1 MKTALLIDF
10 GSTYTKLRAFD
21 LDKGMVIGTS
31 QGPSTVTTDVSVGMN
46 LALDQ
51 LVSRVGK
58 LPKFTYR
65 LASSSA
71 AGGLRIVAIGLVREL
86 TLEAAR
92 RAALGAGAKI
102 VGSFAHKM
110 NTADLKALVQMN
122 PDIVLLS
129 GGTDGGDVAT
139 VIHNA
144 NLLGNSDLNCPIIF
158 AGNRSASDDVAERLN
173 HKLYIQAANV
183 MPELNVLNIEPVR
196 EVIRQVFIDRIVHA
210 KGIDRAQTLFDS
222 VLMPTPSAVL
232 EAARLLADG
241 HGSEAGLG
249 DLMILDP
256 GGATTD
262 VHSVSVGAPTNPSVV
277 MRGLPEPRVKRTVEG
292 DLGMRHNA
300 SVIVDVV
307 GIDRIS
313 QDAGIGVPQLQEMLH
328 RFSSK
333 ADLLPATSDE
343 QKLDEVLAEHALRLS
358 IARHCGKTEI
368 VYTANGP
375 VTAQEGKDLTQIKTL
390 IGTGGVI
397 AHNQSARSLLRKAT
411 QARAPGSLQPE
422 NPNIFIDKNY
432 LLYSCGLLSAVEPVA
447 ALEIC
452 KANLV
457 EQE

>member
-21 LDKGMVIGTS
+21 LDKGVVIGTS
-31 QGPSTVTTDVSVGMN
+31 QGPSTVTTDITVGMN
-46 LALDQ
+46 FALDQ
-51 LVSRVGK
+51 LENRVGK

-110 NTADLKALVQMN
+110 NTADLRALVQLG

-139 VIHNA
+139 VKHNA
-144 NLLGNSDLNCPIIF
+144 QLLGTSDLSCPVIF
-158 AGNRSASDDVAERLN
+158 AGNRSALDDVEESLKNKLFINAE
-173 HKLYIQAANV
+173 NV

-232 EAARLLADG
+232 EAAKLLADG
-241 HGSEAGLG
+241 YGDMSGLG

-262 VHSVSVGAPTNPSVV
+262 VHSVSLGAPTNPAVV
-277 MRGLPEPRVKRTVEG
+277 VRGLPEPRVKRTVEG

-307 GIDRIS
+307 GIDRIAHDS
-313 QDAGIGVPQLQEMLH
+313 GISVSVLKQMLD
-328 RFSSK
+328 RFSSE
-333 ADLLPATSDE
+333 ANLLPVTNDE
-343 QKLDEVLAEHALRLS
+343 QKLDDVLAEHALRLS
-358 IARHCGKTEI
+358 IIRHCGKTEI

-397 AHNQSARSLLRKAT
+397 AHNQSARVLLRKAT
-411 QARAPGSLQPE
+411 LAESPGSLKPE
-422 NPNIFIDKNY
+422 NPNILVDKNY
-432 LLYSCGLLSAVEPVA
+432 LLYSCGLLSAVEPAVA
-447 ALEIC
+447 LQIC
-452 KANLV
+452 KANLL